1 MGIAHGLVFDGAQS
15 EALVGVVGRLLKPAI
30 VENKHLG
37 LGIFEIKLTVVR
49 AFQATGEVSAHV
61 PTVEAGAIEK

>member
-1 MGIAHGLVFDGAQS
+1 
-15 EALVGVVGRLLKPAI
+15 LLEPPI

-49 AFQATGEVSAHV
+49 AFQAAGEVSAHV
-61 PTVEAGAIEK
+61 ATVEAGAIEK